1 MAGVLISIT
10 KQMDFSGATL
20 TATGDSVKSNF
31 CFAVQIPIFNV
42 TIAVTESKNQVEAK
56 PRWWYGEYLNCA
68 SSD

>member
-31 CFAVQIPIFNV
+31 CFAVQIPLFNV
-42 TIAVTESKNQVEAK
+42 TIAVTESKNQRRSEASMVV
-56 PRWWYGEYLNCA
+56 LV
-68 SSD
+68 SI